1 MPDLIRQQR
10 AGVAANL
17 VVALIALAVVP
28 IAALLLRD
36 EIRVEHWSRLDPGA
50 QYLGLLADAAPQA
63 RSPQGALTLLLAC
76 DRALRGST
84 GAMQP
89 RSNRARVAQVCLTH
103 AGTAL
108 RGLPSSGLA
117 HLIRAEALIALGD
130 GAGFNAGLAL
140 SQTNSAQEGWLAQRR
155 LDLAS
160 SHGADLDAAGQGVIA
175 RDIETLMATLDGA
188 VQVARAFDRAPAIR
202 ALATTA
208 LSRLPDPDQARF
220 LHDLKLLR
228 ASGG

>member
-1 MPDLIRQQR
+1 MRQRR

-28 IAALLLRD
+28 VAALLLRA
-36 EIRVEHWSRLDPGA
+36 EYRVDRWSRLDPGA

-63 RSPQGALTLLLAC
+63 YSPQAARTVLLAC

-89 RSNRARVAQVCLTH
+89 RSSRAQVAQVCLTH

-108 RGLPSSGLA
+108 RGVPTSGLA
-117 HLIRAEALIALGD
+117 HLVEAEALIALGD
-130 GAGFNAGLAL
+130 GAGFNAGLVR
-140 SQTNSAQEGWLAQRR
+140 SQANSAQEGWLAQRR

-160 SHGADLDAAGQGVIA
+160 SQAGDLDAAGLGALA
-175 RDIETLMATLDGA
+175 RDIETLMETLEGA
-188 VQVARAFDRAPAIR
+188 GQVARAYDRAPAIR
-202 ALATTA
+202 AIATTA
-208 LSRLPDPDQARF
+208 LNRLPGPEQARF
-220 LHDLKLLR
+220 LRDLKLLR